1 MKFKLIMVVS
11 HVRKRLLMTIMKTF
25 ILLFCTTAFG
35 FSSGTIFSQE
45 KISIDKDKVVTVDEV
60 FKIIKKQ
67 TKYLFLYPDD
77 LFKDSPKVQLKKGK
91 IDLDQLL
98 NLSLS
103 KSDFKFEVSK
113 DNTILIKKSQKKTGT
128 TEPQKKTRPISGVVT
143 DHKGYAIPG
152 ANVHVK
158 GDNSFTV
165 TDYDGSYTVMAVS
178 GDTIIFSYLGYISY
192 EIVIGEHDKYNVAL
206 KEDVSNLDEI
216 VVVGYGKTTQRF
228 NTGSVS
234 TLSKKDIEKQP
245 VSNVL
250 KALEGTIPGVDVV
263 NTAGYASS
271 QVQIT
276 IRGRK
281 DLYSASS
288 PSTPLYIIDGIPLI
302 TSNGDLN
309 NIGVNQNGMLGSNGA
324 QSPLYFIN
332 PQDIESIS
340 ILKDGDAT
348 AIYGSRG
355 ANGVVL
361 ITTKKGKNEK
371 GTFTVSTFTGLQMR
385 PKKTK
390 MLNTQQYIE
399 MRKEAF
405 SNDGIV
411 PDAANAPDLFRF
423 DQNRYTDWQDE
434 LASGSR
440 TTDLQL
446 SYSGGT
452 DSNTFRFSGGFHS
465 EIPPIAKGFRNDF
478 KDNRVSGLF
487 SFNHISND
495 KRFNTSVMVNYAYT
509 STALPGASTYAFDV
523 APNAPRILNDQGKL
537 NWEEWGTGAFGQ
549 DLMPYNFQSFF
560 QPYETN
566 TRNFMANYDLSYK
579 IFESLQLSSSFG
591 YSTTDQSQIQLVPA
605 ASQGS
610 QAELYQNTT
619 TFGTNQ
625 FRGWIVEPKITY
637 TKAVSKGML
646 DVMAG
651 ITLQENIT
659 EGSRIQANGFVTE
672 SLMRDLRSGVIA
684 DVGSN
689 YSQFRFASYYGR
701 LNYNWDKKYILNL
714 TARSDYSSRF
724 KAGGQMGTFGS
735 AGAAWIF
742 TEEEFLKAGKFL
754 SYGKLRGS
762 YGTTGSAASGDYKY
776 LELWESAQTYGGIPV
791 LNLIQPYNANYSWQ
805 VNKKT
810 DIGIELGF
818 FDNAVNLTAAW
829 YRERS
834 DDQLLNI
841 PLAGFTGFS
850 NSTVPGNVPAA
861 VENTGWE
868 LSLSSFNINRE
879 NFKWRSNFNIS
890 INKNKVAAFPNLED
904 YPSYQYNYVVGMPS
918 TIEFLLKSKGV
929 NPDNGEYIFEDL
941 NNDGVIDPNPGSKD
955 LYAVD
960 LTPEFYGGFQNT
972 LEYKNVELSFLFSF
986 KKHRGFY
993 GISNLATP
1001 GSALVNQPATV
1012 LDRWQKPGDITNVR
1026 AFTTTDTLDNYLF
1039 LSSDG
1044 NLVDA
1049 SYIRLQNVSLSYRIP
1064 QRFSAGSPSVDINVF
1079 ARAQNLFTITSYKG
1093 EDPASPSRYVNGFP
1107 AQSIYT
1113 MGVNFSF

>member
-1 MKFKLIMVVS
+1 MKIKLIVVVS
-11 HVRKRLLMTIMKTF
+11 HARKRLLMTIMKTF

-35 FSSGTIFSQE
+35 FSSGNAFSQE
-45 KISIDKDKVVTVDEV
+45 KISIDKDKLVSVDEV

-77 LFKDSPKVQLKKGK
+77 LFIDSPKVQLKKGK
-91 IDLDQLL
+91 IDLNQLL
-98 NLSLS
+98 NLSIP
-103 KSDFKFEVSK
+103 KSDFNFEVSK
-113 DNTILIKKSQKKTGT
+113 DHTILIKKKPKKLGSLDV
-128 TEPQKKTRPISGVVT
+128 QKKTRPISGIVT
-143 DHKGYAIPG
+143 DYKGYVIPG
-152 ANVHVK
+152 VNVHVK
-158 GDNSFTV
+158 GDSEFKV
-165 TDYDGSYTVMAVS
+165 TDFDGSYTVLAS
-178 GDTIIFSYLGYISY
+178 TGDIIIFSYLGFITQ
-192 EIVIGEHDKYNVAL
+192 EITVGDLDRYNVNM
-206 KEDVSNLDEI
+206 KEDVSNLDE
-216 VVVGYGKTTQRF
+216 VVLVGYGKTTQRY

-234 TLSKKDIEKQP
+234 TLSKKDIERQP

-263 NTAGYASS
+263 NSGGYASS

-276 IRGRK
+276 IRGKK
-281 DLYSASS
+281 DLYSQSS

-309 NIGVNQNGMLGSNGA
+309 NAGVNQNSFFGSNGA

-361 ITTKKGKNEK
+361 ITTKKGKDEK
-371 GTFTVSTFTGLQMR
+371 ATLTVSTFTGLQMR

-390 MLNTQQYIE
+390 MLNTQQYLE
-399 MRKEAF
+399 MRNEAL

-411 PDAANAPDLFRF
+411 PDASNAPDLFRW
-423 DQNRYTDWQDE
+423 DNNRYTDWQDE

-440 TTDLQL
+440 TTDFQL
-446 SYSGGT
+446 SYAGG
-452 DSNTFRFSGGFHS
+452 DQFNKFRFSGGFHS
-465 EIPPIAKGFRNDF
+465 ETPPIAKGFRNDF
-478 KDNRVSGLF
+478 KDNRLSGLF
-487 SFNHISND
+487 TFNHASRD
-495 KRFNTSVMVNYAYT
+495 KRFNTSLMLNYAYT
-509 STALPGASTYAFDV
+509 NTELPGASTYAFDI
-523 APNAPRILNDQGKL
+523 APNAPRILDDKGKL
-537 NWEEWGTGAFGQ
+537 NWSEWGAGEFGQ

-560 QPYETN
+560 QPYESD
-566 TRNFMANYDLSYK
+566 TRNFMASYDLSYK
-579 IFESLQLSSSFG
+579 IFDSLEVSSSFG
-591 YSTTDQSQIQLVPA
+591 YSTTDQGQIALVPA
-605 ASQGS
+605 SSQGS
-610 QAELYQNTT
+610 QPELYQNITQ
-619 TFGTNQ
+619 FGNNK

-637 TKAVSKGML
+637 TTAISRGNL

-659 EGSRIQANGFVTE
+659 EGNTIQARGFVTE
-672 SLMRDLRSGVIA
+672 ALMRDLRSGVIG

-689 YSQFRFASYYGR
+689 YAQFRFASYYGR
-701 LNYNWDKKYILNL
+701 LNYNWDGKYIVNL

-724 KAGGQMGTFGS
+724 KAGGQMGSFGS

-742 TEEEFLKAGKFL
+742 TEEEFLKGGKFL

-776 LELWESAQTYGGIPV
+776 IELWESVNTYGGVPV
-791 LNLIQPYNANYSWQ
+791 LNLIQPYNENYSWQ

-810 DIGIELGF
+810 DIGLELAF
-818 FDNAVNLTAAW
+818 FDNAVNLNASW
-829 YRERS
+829 YKERS
-834 DDQLLNI
+834 DDQLLDI

-850 NSTVPGNVPAA
+850 ASTVPGNVPAA

-868 LSLSSFNINRE
+868 FSLSSFNINRE

-904 YPSYQYNYVVGMPS
+904 YPSYQYNYVVGKP
-918 TIEFLLKSKGV
+918 TNVVFLLKSKGV

-941 NNDGVIDPNPGSKD
+941 NNDGVIDGNPGSQD
-955 LYAVD
+955 MYAVD

-972 LEYKNVELSFLFSF
+972 LEYKNLELSFLFSF

-993 GISNLATP
+993 GISNNETP
-1001 GSALVNQPATV
+1001 GTALVNQPVTV

-1026 AFTTTDTLDNYLF
+1026 AFTTINTLDNFLF

-1049 SYIRLQNVSLSYRIP
+1049 SYIRLQNLSLSYKIP
-1064 QRFSAGSPSVDINVF
+1064 QKNAGASPALDVNIF
-1079 ARAQNLFTITSYKG
+1079 LRGQNLFTITSYKG